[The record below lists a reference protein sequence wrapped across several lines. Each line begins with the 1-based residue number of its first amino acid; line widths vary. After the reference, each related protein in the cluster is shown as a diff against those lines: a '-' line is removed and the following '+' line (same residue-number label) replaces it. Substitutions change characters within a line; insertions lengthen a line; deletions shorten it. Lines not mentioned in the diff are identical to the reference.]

1 MQISSSPQTSFIPL
15 PTGNPAAQTPASTP
29 SPSAINPVDRVEIS
43 DAALQAA
50 ESTQVQV
57 TKVTETQTTV
67 KAEECP
73 ECAAGICNSCG
84 DKSTKAKNELSD
96 EEQAQVKELKERD
109 AEVRAHEAAHAATG
123 GSFAGSPSYEYQV
136 GPDGKR
142 YAIGGEVKID
152 TAPIEGDPQATIQK
166 LQQVQAAAL
175 APAEPSDQ
183 DRKVAQAAAAALR
196 EAQSELAAEFR
207 AERTGEAGEGEP
219 VEGAEPLG
227 VAPPAEDSPAAA
239 NDSEAS
245 RQEGPFGLDPASAQ
259 RSGEPQRDD
268 DRDSADSRSDE
279 VRENGREL
287 NTILQQ
293 QIQTAA
299 ASYQKIAALA

>member
-15 PTGNPAAQTPASTP
+15 PTGYPAAQTPASAP

-43 DAALQAA
+43 DAALQAV

-73 ECAAGICNSCG
+73 ECAAGICNTCG

-142 YAIGGEVKID
+142 YAVGGEVKID
-152 TAPIEGDPQATIQK
+152 TAPIEGDPRATIDK

-196 EAQSELAAEFR
+196 EAQSELAAESR

-227 VAPPAEDSPAAA
+227 AEPPADVGPADE
-239 NDSEAS
+239 NNGEVSGQDNS
-245 RQEGPFGLDPASAQ
+245 FGFPTAPASGA
-259 RSGEPQRDD
+259 GEPRRDD
-268 DRDSADSRSDE
+268 DRDSVEARSDE